1 MTTLDR
7 AFTATLQKSFNM
19 GGRTYVVNARL
30 RRVLRHPG
38 PGPHPRPN
46 RRPTVP
52 PHLHGPRR
60 RQPQARRLADVRA
73 QIGKQACDRVN
84 VHLDERLSPTPR
96 RSTR

>member
-7 AFTATLQKSFNM
+7 AFTTTLQKSPNM
-19 GGRTYVVNARL
+19 GGWTYVTNARL
-30 RRVLRHPG
+30 RRLLRHQG

-52 PHLHGPRR
+52 RLLDDPRR
-60 RQPQARRLADVRA
+60 RHPQARRPADVRA

-96 RSTR
+96 RTTR

>member
-7 AFTATLQKSFNM
+7 AFTATCRKSPNM
-19 GGRTYVVNARL
+19 GGWTYVVKARL

-52 PHLHGPRR
+52 RLFHGPRR
-60 RQPQARRLADVRA
+60 GHPQARRPADVRA